1 VSAYTA
7 KHQRRTGRGD
17 TGRKI
22 MSASSIK
29 EMMDNWAK
37 TEADAR
43 AANPDASDEQIYQMT
58 ADAMSKSLG
67 L

>member
-1 VSAYTA
+1 
-7 KHQRRTGRGD
+7 
-17 TGRKI
+17 